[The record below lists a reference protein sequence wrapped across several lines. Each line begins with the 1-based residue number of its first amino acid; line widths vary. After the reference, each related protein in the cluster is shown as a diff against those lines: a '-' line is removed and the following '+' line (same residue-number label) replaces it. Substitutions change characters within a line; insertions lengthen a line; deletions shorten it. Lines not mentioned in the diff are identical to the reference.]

1 MEQPG
6 LERVAHIFSPVVRR
20 TWISVIVTAL
30 LGAVIGLVY
39 VLVYDPLCMCPA
51 IIGPCGCTH
60 DEIFGW
66 QPGALA
72 VPVWTAMGVV
82 GGGIVGFAADRM
94 THR

>member
-1 MEQPG
+1 M
-6 LERVAHIFSPVVRR
+6 AHR
-20 TWISVIVTAL
+20 TWIFVLVGAF
-30 LGAVIGLVY
+30 LGAAIGLVY

-51 IIGPCGCTH
+51 IAGPCGCTH

-72 VPVWTAMGVV
+72 VPIWTAIAVA
-82 GGGIVGFAADRM
+82 GGGIAGLAADRV